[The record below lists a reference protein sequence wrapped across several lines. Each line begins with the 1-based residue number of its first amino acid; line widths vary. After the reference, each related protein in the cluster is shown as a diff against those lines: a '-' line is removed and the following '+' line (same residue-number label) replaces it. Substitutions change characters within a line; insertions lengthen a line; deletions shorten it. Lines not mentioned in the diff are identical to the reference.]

1 MSEYQEN
8 DRMLGAML
16 RIPFQA
22 IVARIEA
29 GLKARGYTDLRPA
42 HFVIF
47 QQIGSE
53 GARVTELADQAQ
65 ITKQSMG
72 ALVDTVEARGYL
84 ERIPDPDDRRAKIV
98 RLTPKGRA
106 LERAA
111 REIVAQTEVEWAE
124 KIGKERMEALK
135 QALEAL
141 IMVIEAGE

>member
-22 IVARIEA
+22 IVDRIEA

-47 QQIGSE
+47 QQIGSD

>member
-22 IVARIEA
+22 IVDRIEA

-47 QQIGSE
+47 QQIGSD

-98 RLTPKGRA
+98 RLTAKGRA